1 MEPEAAAPVSA
12 EVEPEAAAPVSAEV
26 EPEAAAPVLAEV
38 ELEESIAL
46 VSVENSELVEQL
58 VMMIEPAPEAPEQV
72 KVVPIPDAMIKP
84 VD

>member
-1 MEPEAAAPVSA
+1 MA
-12 EVEPEAAAPVSAEV
+12 EVEPEAAAPIS
-26 EPEAAAPVLAEV
+26 AEV

-46 VSVENSELVEQL
+46 VSVENSQLVEQL

-72 KVVPIPDAMIKP
+72 EVVPIPDAMIKP